1 MGELLEVSDESEVL
15 LMLFAGLGH
24 ELFDQSGGVRGKGEG
39 CGRRGC

>member
-1 MGELLEVSDESEVL
+1 MGELLEVSDEGDVL
-15 LMLFAGLGH
+15 LVLLAGLGH

>member
-39 CGRRGC
+39 CGRRSC